1 MFIRMK
7 SIMETHVDMAR
18 NTMFRQAC
26 DSVKGQLDSMCAGIE
41 QLLTIFVKDL
51 VTKLQRD
58 YLATLV
64 GRCVE
69 ASAEVPL
76 AERML
81 RGQIRPILD
90 DADSRFAEFCFPAR
104 RATSATAAGSER
116 EESLIAQQLQDVM
129 AQHQED
135 VSDSG
140 TDTGVKPE
148 PL

>member
-1 MFIRMK
+1 MK

-41 QLLTIFVKDL
+41 QLLTILVKDL

-69 ASAEVPL
+69 ASGEVPL

-81 RGQIRPILD
+81 RSQIRPILD

-104 RATSATAAGSER
+104 RETSATVAGSER

-140 TDTGVKPE
+140 TDAGVKPE